1 MLQKQVQPGWLGL
14 TYIITFLPVSLLPA
28 SHNIQPPVYLTHI
41 SISIMWC
48 QGIEAE
54 RHHCTGSFFRKM
66 RSSYWIDNT
75 DNDSQPMV
83 INHQPKLPLDYKKR
97 P

>member
-1 MLQKQVQPGWLGL
+1 
-14 TYIITFLPVSLLPA
+14 
-28 SHNIQPPVYLTHI
+28 
-41 SISIMWC
+41 MWC

-97 P
+97 PRPLTAAKTGILVSDINSYMPRRYVMD